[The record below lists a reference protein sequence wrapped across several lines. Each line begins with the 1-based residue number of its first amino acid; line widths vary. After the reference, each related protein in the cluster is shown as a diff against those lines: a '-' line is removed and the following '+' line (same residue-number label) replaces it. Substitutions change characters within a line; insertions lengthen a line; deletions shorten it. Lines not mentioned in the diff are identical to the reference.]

1 MSGPAESG
9 YPPWYPV
16 RDRVV
21 ARSATVDRMPTP
33 VKDFLPCR
41 AQAGLRHPATVS
53 VFLYDFYP
61 VEQPFELVEPR
72 LREVAEEWLAEAARL
87 AFADGGNGALHRGE
101 ARERHDAVVVPVT
114 WNGASGSARVGRLD
128 GDLQLAPL
136 NPRRS
141 HLSLSATCGSGIEE
155 DRRRLQRVAEARVRE
170 FLSIVV
176 RSLESGVAASRA

>member
-1 MSGPAESG
+1 MLA
-9 YPPWYPV
+9 
-16 RDRVV
+16 
-21 ARSATVDRMPTP
+21 P

-72 LREVAEEWLAEAARL
+72 LRAVAEEWLAEAARL
-87 AFADGGNGALHRGE
+87 AFADGGNGDLHRGE
-101 ARERHDAVVVPVT
+101 ARDRHDALVVPVI
-114 WNGASGSARVGRLD
+114 WNGAPGRARVGRLD

-136 NPRRS
+136 NPQRS

-155 DRRRLQRVAEARVRE
+155 DRRRLQRAAEARVRE